1 MAGKTRWH
9 KVRKP
14 RAVFAC
20 GLAAIALLITLG
32 ACGTDP
38 VGVDSC
44 RTIEQAR
51 CENAPRCGIDLTYPV
66 HRGDS
71 QARNV
76 SECIR
81 YYHDA
86 CLHGLVASVD
96 PGQTSVQVCVD
107 AINNGDCTVVTNPET
122 APACAFLD
130 STNGS

>member
-1 MAGKTRWH
+1 M
-9 KVRKP
+9 
-14 RAVFAC
+14 FAC
-20 GLAAIALLITLG
+20 GLAALVAMIALG

-38 VGVDSC
+38 VGVESC

-66 HRGDS
+66 HRGDD
-71 QARNV
+71 V

-96 PGQTSVQVCVD
+96 PGQTIVQVCVD
-107 AINNGDCTVVTNPET
+107 AINNGDCKVVTNPET
-122 APACAFLD
+122 VPACAFLNAGNA
-130 STNGS
+130 STTDGS